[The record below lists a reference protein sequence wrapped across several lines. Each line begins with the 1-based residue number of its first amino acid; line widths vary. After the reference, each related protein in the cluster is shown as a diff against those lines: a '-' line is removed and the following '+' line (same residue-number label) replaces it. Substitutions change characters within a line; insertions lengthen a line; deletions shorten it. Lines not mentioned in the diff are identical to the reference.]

1 MKKQITYIFR
11 TVANIEESSLNK
23 SKESD
28 IAELNHLLKEG
39 LIELGF
45 SIERASILRNKTSK
59 EIEKEDA

>member
-23 SKESD
+23 SKKSD